1 MKKNI
6 AHIVTLTSML
16 IAIISIIQSFNL
28 QFSIA
33 AYCILIC
40 FFLDG
45 IDGSIARRL
54 KITSDFGK
62 ELDSFSD
69 FISFGIA
76 PGFLMYNFMNYELN
90 YHSMCYLSF
99 IIPILSAVRLAH
111 YNTLKSE
118 KIFIGLTT
126 PVSALF
132 FSAIPLINLYEKN
145 DLVRQIIIN
154 PYTIIISIIII
165 SILLVSKLPTF
176 SIRIDSLK
184 YDKRKMMFIFIS
196 MLILFIFNFTGV
208 LAIIILYVILN
219 KLETIK

>member
-1 MKKNI
+1 MKIILFDI
-6 AHIVTLTSML
+6 AKYDAHNVS
-16 IAIISIIQSFNL
+16 ISPNL
-28 QFSIA
+28 
-33 AYCILIC
+33 
-40 FFLDG
+40 D
-45 IDGSIARRL
+45 
-54 KITSDFGK
+54 
-62 ELDSFSD
+62 
-69 FISFGIA
+69 
-76 PGFLMYNFMNYELN
+76 
-90 YHSMCYLSF
+90 
-99 IIPILSAVRLAH
+99 
-111 YNTLKSE
+111 TLKSE

-132 FSAIPLINLYEKN
+132 LSAIPLINSYEKN

-208 LAIIILYVILN
+208 LAIIILYIILN

>member
-1 MKKNI
+1 MNQNI

-16 IAIISIIQSFNL
+16 TAIISIIQSFNL

-33 AYCILIC
+33 AYFILIC

-45 IDGSIARRL
+45 IDGAIARRL
-54 KITSDFGK
+54 NTTSNFGK

-69 FISFGIA
+69 FIAFGIA

-90 YHSMCYLSF
+90 YSIICYLAF
-99 IIPILSAVRLAH
+99 IIPIFSAIRLAH
-111 YNTLKSE
+111 YNTSKY
-118 KIFIGLTT
+118 KKNFIGLTT

-132 FSAIPLINLYEKN
+132 FSAIPLINLSEKN
-145 DLVRQIIIN
+145 DVFHQIIIN
-154 PYTIIISIIII
+154 PYTITISIIII
-165 SILLVSKLPTF
+165 SILLISKLPTF

-196 MLILFIFNFTGV
+196 MLILFIFNFTGI
-208 LAIIILYVILN
+208 LAIIILYIILN
-219 KLETIK
+219 RLRTIN